1 MKNRILFIFLMLGCL
16 PDLRAQD
23 SLAASPGRFGLSLN
37 LGTLPGLEL
46 NYAIKPRLTARL
58 SYGYL
63 QYKPDFSLTVSEQ
76 KLNMNGAVKMSV
88 PALSLVFTPSPSGIF
103 KIVGGAAYIT
113 RGKADLHFRAAEN
126 YEVNGETYTPDEV
139 GEINYVMDYTS
150 TLAPFAALGVGRSI
164 PRKRIGVGVELGSFL
179 LSSPKITLT
188 GTEKLVSMSEEAST
202 IENNTKDW
210 KYWPIL
216 NLKINVRLD

>member
-1 MKNRILFIFLMLGCL
+1 MKIRILFIFLMLGSL
-16 PDLRAQD
+16 PALRAQD
-23 SLAASPGRFGLSLN
+23 SLAVQSRFGLGLN

-46 NYAIKPRLTARL
+46 NYKFKPRLTARL

-63 QYKPDFSLTVSEQ
+63 QYKPDFPLTVSDQ
-76 KLNMNGAVKMSV
+76 KLNLNGVVKMSV
-88 PALSLVFTPSPSGIF
+88 PAVSLVFTPSPSGIF
-103 KIVGGAAYIT
+103 KILGGVAYLT
-113 RGKADLHFRAAEN
+113 QGKADLLFSAAEN

-139 GEINYVMDYTS
+139 GEISYIMDYTS
-150 TLAPFAALGVGRSI
+150 TLAPFAALGVGRTI
-164 PRKRIGVGVELGSFL
+164 PKKRVGVGLELGSFL

-188 GTEKLVSMSEEAST
+188 GTERMVSMSEEASK

-210 KYWPIL
+210 KYWPIV